1 MNTHDNIIMIDDG
14 GTGRHQLMQK
24 VHLAFGQ
31 VRLKKKTV
39 GRIIHTL
46 NDPLIKDTRF
56 LHTGSRISI
65 QFRLRAAALALAQAK
80 AG

>member
-1 MNTHDNIIMIDDG
+1 MKTHDNIIMIDDG
-14 GTGRHQLMQK
+14 GTSRHQLMQK

-39 GRIIHTL
+39 GRIHTL

>member
-1 MNTHDNIIMIDDG
+1 MPVDTKSSLG
-14 GTGRHQLMQK
+14 LK
-24 VHLAFGQ
+24 HLS
-31 VRLKKKTV
+31 LKKKTV

-46 NDPLIKDTRF
+46 NDPLINDTRF

>member
-1 MNTHDNIIMIDDG
+1 MKSILRNRNSI
-14 GTGRHQLMQK
+14 LYK
-24 VHLAFGQ
+24 LW
-31 VRLKKKTV
+31 K
-39 GRIIHTL
+39 IHTL